1 MNPIKET
8 VQQKYGEAALRVVSG
23 GANSCCGASA
33 CCGTDID
40 PITTNLDRKSTR
52 LNSSH

>member
-23 GANSCCGASA
+23 
-33 CCGTDID
+33 
-40 PITTNLDRKSTR
+40 
-52 LNSSH
+52 